1 MKERVIDEA
10 EKMFRKHGVR
20 TITMDDIA
28 RRLGISK
35 KTIYQHFTDKDDL
48 VYQVAV
54 HNMTREADDYAC
66 IMQTST
72 NPIQE
77 MLKASEM
84 MKVHLADVN
93 PNLVQDIQKYHPKA
107 WDVVH
112 QFEQQHVVKS
122 IADNIRTGIDQGL
135 YRTNLDPETM
145 ARLRL
150 QTVHAAFNDAV
161 FPRTRLSMEA
171 IQQQLMEHFIR
182 GLLTEKGFSVYH
194 EYINHKEYE
203 TK

>member
-35 KTIYQHFTDKDDL
+35 KTIYQHFIDKDDL
-48 VYQVAV
+48 VYQVTL
-54 HNMTREADDYAC
+54 HNMTREANDYDC
-66 IMQTST
+66 IMRTT
-72 NPIQE
+72 DNPIQE

-84 MKVHLADVN
+84 MKLHLADTN
-93 PNLVQDIQKYHPKA
+93 PNLVQDIQKYYPKA
-107 WDVVH
+107 WTVIH
-112 QFEQQHVVKS
+112 QFEQQHVVEA
-122 IADNIRTGIDQGL
+122 IANNIRAGIEQGL
-135 YRTNLDPETM
+135 YQDTLDPETM

-150 QTVHAAFNDAV
+150 QTVHAAFNDEI
-161 FPRTRLSMEA
+161 FPRIWLTMEA

-182 GLLTEKGFSVYH
+182 GLLTEKGFSVYY

-203 TK
+203 TT

>member
-1 MKERVIDEA
+1 MKERVIEEA

-48 VYQVAV
+48 VYQVTL
-54 HNMTREADDYAC
+54 HNMTREANDYDC
-66 IMQTST
+66 IIQTAS

-84 MKVHLADVN
+84 MKLHLADTN

-107 WDVVH
+107 WAVIR
-112 QFEQQHVVKS
+112 QFEQQHVVEA
-122 IADNIRTGIDQGL
+122 IADNIRTGTEQGL
-135 YRTNLDPETM
+135 YYSNVDPETM

-150 QTVHAAFNDAV
+150 ETVHAAFNDAI
-161 FPRTRLSMEA
+161 FPRNRLTIEA

-182 GLLTEKGFSVYH
+182 GLLTEKGFLVYH

-203 TK
+203 RN